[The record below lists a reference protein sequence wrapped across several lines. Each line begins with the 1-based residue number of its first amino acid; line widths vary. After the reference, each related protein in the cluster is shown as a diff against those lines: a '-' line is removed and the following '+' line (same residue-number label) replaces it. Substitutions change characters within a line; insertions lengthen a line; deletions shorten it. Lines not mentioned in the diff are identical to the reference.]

1 MVMDPDIALWIRARG
16 DLLNALIQLAAAA
29 RNEREVE
36 YVRATV
42 RAGVE
47 VGLFDPVDGES
58 TDTLARAR
66 LQVLQMP
73 GKPSESESPLGYPD
87 S

>member
-47 VGLFDPVDGES
+47 VGLFDPTDGES

-73 GKPSESESPLGYPD
+73 SESERSLG
-87 S
+87 